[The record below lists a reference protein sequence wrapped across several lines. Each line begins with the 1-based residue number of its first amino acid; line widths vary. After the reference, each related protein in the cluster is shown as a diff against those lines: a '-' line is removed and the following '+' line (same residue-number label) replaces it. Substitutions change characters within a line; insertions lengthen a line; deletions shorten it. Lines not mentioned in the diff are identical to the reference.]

1 MNDYQVT
8 FANGEVVEVE
18 ACTPEIA
25 AVIAEEEADLNGRP
39 LSVVSVE
46 LLRLQPTEG

>member
-8 FANGEVVEVE
+8 FADGEVAEIE
-18 ACTPEIA
+18 AWTPEIA

-39 LSVVSVE
+39 LSVTNVR
-46 LLRLQPTEG
+46 LLAA